1 MVGKDGESTSPKTY
15 LQATLQEETAIKGI
29 ITNSEE
35 GSRKLENA
43 RVWVDQKGK
52 LKLQDYLKTTN
63 DQKEQYIFFKESVT
77 TSTIQLDSMA
87 SKKSLSC
94 FTY

>member
-15 LQATLQEETAIKGI
+15 LQATFQEETAIKGI
-29 ITNSEE
+29 IINSEE

-43 RVWVDQKGK
+43 RVWVDQKDK
-52 LKLQDYLKTTN
+52 IELQDYFKAT
-63 DQKEQYIFFKESVT
+63 DDHKEQYIIFKESVT